1 MCILKNFPDDFY
13 FTSFLKRSWVEG
25 LLTEC
30 GSKSVV
36 RDKKVEDSEEKVHR
50 AF

>member
-1 MCILKNFPDDFY
+1 MIFIPSLLKH
-13 FTSFLKRSWVEG
+13 SWVEG

-36 RDKKVEDSEEKVHR
+36 RDKKVEDSEEKVHK
-50 AF
+50 AL